1 MNTEEDFDRVISN
14 MQAAQRVRE
23 SAWDLYAALAFCKT
37 HLEEENWASE
47 EARLE
52 SLDMTLSLCDVVF
65 RRCIGERDEH

>member
-1 MNTEEDFDRVISN
+1 MNTKEDFDRIISN
-14 MQAAQRVRE
+14 MQAAQRVRD

-52 SLDMTLSLCDVVF
+52 SLDMTMRLYDVVF
-65 RRCIGERDEH
+65 SRCIGEER

>member
-1 MNTEEDFDRVISN
+1 MNKKEDFERIISN
-14 MQAAQRVRE
+14 MEAAQRVRD

-52 SLDMTLSLCDVVF
+52 SLDMTMRFCDVVF
-65 RRCIGERDEH
+65 GRCIGEER

>member
-1 MNTEEDFDRVISN
+1 MNKKEDFERIISN
-14 MQAAQRVRE
+14 MEAAQRVRV

-52 SLDMTLSLCDVVF
+52 SLDMTMRFCDVVF
-65 RRCIGERDEH
+65 GRCIGEER